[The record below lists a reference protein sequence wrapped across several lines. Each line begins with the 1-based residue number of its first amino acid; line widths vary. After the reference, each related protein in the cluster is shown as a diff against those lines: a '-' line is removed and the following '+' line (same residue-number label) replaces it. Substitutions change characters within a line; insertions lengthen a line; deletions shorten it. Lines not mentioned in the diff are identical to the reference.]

1 MKRKAWFILAASALV
16 MGSCGMLQSVIKST
30 FPYTTTLEIPR
41 ASAVGVPLSVT
52 GMANSFDQ
60 DFKKDG
66 NNADK
71 LGEVRIA
78 SARVESR
85 DPNDFNIGNLTTLKV
100 YMSKADSTDEVL
112 IASRTDITPRVGN
125 VMVLDIDNTHLLG
138 EMVRQAKVQIRV
150 VYQLRNHIDVN
161 AHLHIVLGLAAIPGG
176 N

>member
-1 MKRKAWFILAASALV
+1 MKRTVWLILPAIALV
-16 MGSCGMLQSVIKST
+16 LGSCAMLQSVIKST

-41 ASAVGVPLSVT
+41 SSPIGAELSVA

-71 LGEVRIA
+71 VNEVRME

-85 DPNDFNIGNLTTLKV
+85 DPHDFNIGNLSMLKV

-112 IASRTDITPRVGN
+112 VASRTDITAGVGN
-125 VMVLDIDNTHLLG
+125 VMVLDIDNTHPL
-138 EMVRQAKVQIRV
+138 EKHVRQEKVRIRI
-150 VYQLRNHIDVN
+150 VYKLRNHIDVD
-161 AHLHIVLGLAAIPGG
+161 AHLHIVLGLAAVP

>member
-1 MKRKAWFILAASALV
+1 MLTAFALV
-16 MGSCGMLQSVIKST
+16 SGSCGMLQSVIKST
-30 FPYTTTLEIPR
+30 FPYTTTLEIPKS
-41 ASAVGVPLSVT
+41 SAVGIALSVT
-52 GMANSFDQ
+52 GIANSFDQ
-60 DFKKDG
+60 DFNKGG
-66 NNADK
+66 NNADQ

-85 DPNDFNIGNLTTLKV
+85 DPHDFNIGNLSLLKV
-100 YMSKADSTDEVL
+100 YLSKADSTDEVL
-112 IASRTDITPRVGN
+112 VASRTDITPRVGN

-138 EMVRQAKVQIRV
+138 EMVRQAKVHIRV

>member
-1 MKRKAWFILAASALV
+1 MKRKVWFILPVITLV
-16 MGSCGMLQSVIKST
+16 LGSCAMLQSVIKST

-41 ASAVGVPLSVT
+41 SSAVGVELSVT

-66 NNADK
+66 NNADRVS
-71 LGEVRIA
+71 EVRME

-85 DPNDFNIGNLTTLKV
+85 EPHDFNIGNLTMLKV

-112 IASRTDITPRVGN
+112 VASRTDITAGLGN
-125 VMVLDIDNTHLLG
+125 VMVLDIDNTHQL
-138 EMVRQAKVQIRV
+138 EKMVREAKVRIRM
-150 VYQLRNHIDVN
+150 VYKLRNHIDVN
-161 AHLHIVLGLAAIPGG
+161 AHLHIVLGLAAVPGR